1 MLHDIFHN
9 NLKSRVYGR
18 IYSYKYCRLL
28 LRIHHRLFC
37 EDNFTSK
44 NFKKLSLVEPL
55 FNIRD
60 DYSLQTTTLLNCVT
74 DDFMRAFWNSYAEN
88 FGKLSQNHMQWSFLL
103 TQLYEYSLQSTGELH
118 YRYILEVLRKER
130 MF

>member
-1 MLHDIFHN
+1 MIFFTITWRTTSMD
-9 NLKSRVYGR
+9 KSILTNIADCYQKIG
-18 IYSYKYCRLL
+18 
-28 LRIHHRLFC
+28 IHHRLFYG
-37 EDNFTSK
+37 DNFTSK
-44 NFKKLSLVEPL
+44 NFKKLSLVELL
-55 FNIRD
+55 FNIRHE
-60 DYSLQTTTLLNCVT
+60 YSLQTTILLNYIT
-74 DDFMRAFWNSYAEN
+74 DDFMRAFWNSCAEN